1 MKNVFGIIGALLF
14 VASVIVGYFCKF
26 DNADL
31 IAIGLDAFALASTVV
46 AIIKKY
52 KEAGKF
58 SWKLVVVIIGTIVG
72 AAFVAIGGLSDNIF
86 STLAGAVVGIL
97 TIGIAA
103 IGFMLGASGGTS
115 FSAAFGKG
123 IQFQNNSAK
132 FFSVMLTIVSI
143 AIVALY
149 A

>member
-1 MKNVFGIIGALLF
+1 MNKVFGIIGCLLF
-14 VASVIVGYFCKF
+14 VASVVVGYFCKF

-31 IAIGLDAFALASTVV
+31 VALALDAFALATLVV
-46 AIIKKY
+46 GVIKKY

-97 TIGIAA
+97 TII
-103 IGFMLGASGGTS
+103 
-115 FSAAFGKG
+115 FGVLAVKK
-123 IQFQNNSAK
+123 A
-132 FFSVMLTIVSI
+132 
-143 AIVALY
+143 
-149 A
+149 